1 MRFQH
6 FAAVLL
12 IAGTSAFLASCGGT
26 ESTASDEA
34 AIKDINKKWMEL
46 IVRKDAK
53 AIAESIYAENGEM
66 LPPNMPKAVGRSAIE
81 QGWNGFMS
89 MPGMQLTFETQ
100 ALTFAKSGE
109 LAVETGTYR
118 FVVGEGA
125 AQSTE
130 LGKSVV
136 TWIKKDGKWQVL
148 TDMFSSD
155 APPAAPAT
163 PAATE
168 TPAPA
173 EGASAPA
180 AEGTTAPATPAAPPA
195 H

>member
-1 MRFQH
+1 MRLQH

-12 IAGTSAFLASCGGT
+12 IAGTSTFLASCGGT
-26 ESTASDEA
+26 ESTASDET
-34 AIKDINKKWMEL
+34 AIRDTNKKWMEL
-46 IVRKDAK
+46 IVKKDAK

-66 LPPNMPKAVGRSAIE
+66 LPPNMPKAVGRAAVE
-81 QGWNGFMS
+81 QGWNAFINI
-89 MPGMQLTFETQ
+89 PGMQLTFETQ

-109 LAVETGTYR
+109 LAVETGTYK
-118 FVVGEGA
+118 FVAGEGA
-125 AQSTE
+125 AQTTE

-155 APPAAPAT
+155 APAAVPAAT
-163 PAATE
+163 PAEA
-168 TPAPA
+168 PAPA
-173 EGASAPA
+173 EGTP
-180 AEGTTAPATPAAPPA
+180 APATEGAATPATPTAPPA